1 MKEKWITKY
10 LYNIIIGIVVISIAF
25 PLYWMIYTTLLPKE
39 FVFSWP
45 PKIIPPYVSFDGY
58 IKIFVE
64 RPVFNWILNTISV
77 GFLTLMFSV
86 PPAILGA
93 YAFYR
98 FNFKAKNILFN
109 MLFILMITPTAVLL
123 VPFYQL
129 LSSMRLT
136 NSLLGLSFVYVTFT
150 VPVNTVLF
158 YSFLFSIPHAL
169 EEASLIDGC
178 SIFSSF
184 RKITL
189 PLSVPGIIAIS
200 VNSLS
205 LAWNEFLFAIT
216 LLNKPESYTAV
227 CGVYSFIGEWTL
239 MWDRA
244 MIVSVYFTI
253 PMLIFFFLTQK
264 YFIAGLTAG
273 ALKY

>member
-1 MKEKWITKY
+1 MKY
-10 LYNIIIGIVVISIAF
+10 FYNIIIGFVVLVTVF
-25 PLYWMIYTTLLPKE
+25 PLYWMVYTTLLPKSDIYL
-39 FVFSWP
+39 FP
-45 PKIIPPYVSFDGY
+45 PKIIPSSISIDGY
-58 IKIFVE
+58 IKIFAE
-64 RPVFNWILNTISV
+64 RPVITWIINTIIVSI
-77 GFLTLMFSV
+77 FTMMFSV
-86 PPAILGA
+86 PPAILAA

-98 FNFKAKNILFN
+98 FNFKGKGTLFS
-109 MLFILMITPTAVLL
+109 MLFILMIVPSAVLL

-136 NSLLGLSFVYVTFT
+136 NNLLGLSFVYTIFT
-150 VPVNTVLF
+150 MPTNTVLF
-158 YSFLFSIPHAL
+158 YSFLFSIPHEM
-169 EEASLIDGC
+169 EEAALIDGC

-184 RKITL
+184 RKIIL
-189 PLSVPGIIAIS
+189 PLSIPGIVAIS
-200 VNSLS
+200 VNSFS

-216 LLNKPESYTAV
+216 LLHKPTIWTAV

-253 PMLIFFFLTQK
+253 PLIIFFFLTQK

-273 ALKY
+273 AIKGV